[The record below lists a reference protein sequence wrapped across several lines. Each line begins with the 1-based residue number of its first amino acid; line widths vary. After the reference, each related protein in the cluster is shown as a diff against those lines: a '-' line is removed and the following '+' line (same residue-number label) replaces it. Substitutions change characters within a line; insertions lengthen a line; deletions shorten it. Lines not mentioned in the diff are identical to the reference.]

1 MFGVQHFSDDQH
13 LPTQKHVRF
22 GFRVAQN
29 SPQKQGDLHR
39 GAEEF
44 GGGARKSISREAL
57 ESFNK
62 TSQGDSMVWIE
73 FLEMLLG
80 LMIFQKY
87 L

>member
-1 MFGVQHFSDDQH
+1 MINIFQ
-13 LPTQKHVRF
+13 PKNHVRF
-22 GFRVAQN
+22 EFRVAQN
-29 SPQKQGDLHR
+29 SQKKGDLHR

-44 GGGARKSISREAL
+44 GGGDPNGGLGKFQQNQPRRL
-57 ESFNK
+57 NGF
-62 TSQGDSMVWIE
+62 QIE